1 MADALERLESGG
13 IRVARKSSFY
23 ETEPQE
29 LLDQPWFLNMV
40 IEVETSLFPLQ
51 LLARVLK
58 IEREMGRR
66 RLVPKG
72 PRIIDLD
79 ILLYGNHVVNVD
91 RLQIPHP
98 GLAARRF
105 VLEPLVELAPDLRH
119 PILRKSMRELLADV
133 TDQIVRRRAE

>member
-13 IRVARKSSFY
+13 IRVALKSSFY

-79 ILLYGNHVVNVD
+79 ILLYENHVVNAD

-119 PILRKSMRELLADV
+119 PILRKSMRELLAEV
-133 TDQIVRRRAE
+133 TDQVVRRRAE

>member
-13 IRVARKSSFY
+13 IRVALKSSFY

-98 GLAARRF
+98 ALAARRF

-119 PILRKSMRELLADV
+119 PILRKSMRELLAEV
-133 TDQIVRRRAE
+133 TDQVVRRRAE

>member
-13 IRVARKSSFY
+13 IRVALKSSFY

>member
-79 ILLYGNHVVNVD
+79 ILLYENHVVNVD

-98 GLAARRF
+98 ALAARRF

-119 PILRKSMRELLADV
+119 PILRKSMRELLAEV
-133 TDQIVRRRAE
+133 TDQVVRRRAE